1 MSLTVRP
8 KLFADGLANAA
19 EFSTNKK
26 GLVVNDS
33 VHVSWTGEK
42 LRFMGRG
49 KYSGCVHDLTPAT
62 HGNEKPWDVIVSID
76 TATEAAKALR
86 ASPGSGKQATTV
98 DVIGL
103 SDGSVQIVANATSHE
118 DQDTSNPPVIVGLEN
133 APGHE
138 ELRPTEEF
146 EGFYEKL
153 ERIGQLPAE
162 PIPPASPIVFTRDV
176 VAKLSKLKTEKPGK
190 DPDRWELHYIG
201 GATWIYRHY
210 GNQVAV
216 SAMLESCRDSLE

>member
-8 KLFADGLANAA
+8 KLFADGLATAA

-26 GLVVNDS
+26 GLEVNDS
-33 VHVSWTGEK
+33 IHVSWTGEA

-49 KYSGCVHDLTPAT
+49 RYSGCVFDLTPAS
-62 HGNEKPWDVIVSID
+62 HGAEEPWDVIISID
-76 TATEAAKALR
+76 TATEAAKAVR
-86 ASPGSGKQATTV
+86 AAPDAGKQATTV
-98 DVIGL
+98 DIVEL
-103 SDGSVQIVANATSHE
+103 SDGSVMIASNSTSENASLDSPAIV
-118 DQDTSNPPVIVGLEN
+118 VLEN

-153 ERIGQLPAE
+153 ERISRLPAE

-176 VAKLSKLKTEKPGK
+176 VAKLSKIKTEKPGK

-210 GNQVAV
+210 GNQVAASV
-216 SAMLESCRDSLE
+216 MLESCRDSLV